1 MEARRVSATVKY
13 DNKDISADLAAYL
26 KGISYT
32 DNLSGEADTLDLTLE
47 DRQGLWQNEWF
58 PEKGATL
65 DVELQTHNWKTV
77 NALTDSLK
85 LGLFEIDEIGCSAG
99 PSEAQIRSVSVPS
112 NNKLR
117 GVERTRSWEKAELKT
132 IANDVATGADMELE
146 FDTEQNPKID
156 RAEQTEQSDLS
167 FLLALTRDQGL
178 ALKIHDNKVVIF
190 DEAKYEEAEPKIT
203 IVKPGTVFLPEDG
216 QEYITDILSYS
227 LNNKT
232 RDIYKACH
240 VKYQKSENKETIE
253 ATFTDPAKKD
263 KDGKTLEIKEQVE
276 TIADAERL
284 AKKRLREKNKE
295 EWTGNLSVVGN
306 LLIVAA
312 TTVALKGFGVFDGNY
327 IIVRASHGISNGYTT
342 NFDVRRCLSGY

>member
-99 PSEAQIRSVSVPS
+99 PSEVQIRSVSVPS

-190 DEAKYEEAEPKIT
+190 VVRQIFNL
-203 IVKPGTVFLPEDG
+203 IIIRVF
-216 QEYITDILSYS
+216 
-227 LNNKT
+227 
-232 RDIYKACH
+232 H
-240 VKYQKSENKETIE
+240 
-253 ATFTDPAKKD
+253 F
-263 KDGKTLEIKEQVE
+263 
-276 TIADAERL
+276 
-284 AKKRLREKNKE
+284 
-295 EWTGNLSVVGN
+295 
-306 LLIVAA
+306 
-312 TTVALKGFGVFDGNY
+312 F
-327 IIVRASHGISNGYTT
+327 
-342 NFDVRRCLSGY
+342 